1 MPMRVALVARSLG
14 DYTRLL
20 LFPRN
25 LHMERNLLEPASY
38 ESNAEWRGSVSAE
51 YLSIIGI
58 LAAGAVA
65 FGCYKP
71 GPGRSMRIFG
81 AGWFLVG
88 YLPISNLIPLNA
100 TVAEHWLYLPSV
112 GFLIFLAGCAVD
124 LPVRYRHAV
133 TTLACLAAVALATRS
148 VVRST
153 DWADEETFYT
163 RTIEAG
169 GCSTR
174 AATNLAEIY
183 SARGDA
189 AGAERI
195 FRRVLA
201 LTPDYPMAR
210 NSLANLLHKQGRT
223 AEAEAMF
230 GSSAKAAVE
239 SRKDY
244 PGTWV
249 AAVNLAHLRY
259 GEGDQDAALQILEKA
274 RLDYPETWEVI
285 RFQAELLRVSKR
297 FDDAVNLVAR
307 FAHENWWHYGASVA
321 LGRLYA
327 EHGDADRAEAAWLH
341 ASWLDVHDAES
352 LNLIAAVRV
361 RQNRLDEAVQTQR
374 LAVARQP
381 DAPRQ
386 YRILSDILTQMGRTD
401 EARATLAQVSQ
412 LEASV
417 EPETRVN

>member
-58 LAAGAVA
+58 LAAGAGA
-65 FGCYKP
+65 FGCYKR

-124 LPVRYRHAV
+124 LPVRYRHAI
-133 TTLACLAAVALATRS
+133 TTFACLAALALAARS
-148 VVRST
+148 AVRST

-163 RTIEAG
+163 RTIESG

-183 SARGDA
+183 SARGDT

-195 FRRVLA
+195 FRIVLA

-210 NSLANLLHKQGRT
+210 NSLANTLQKQGRT
-223 AEAEAMF
+223 DEAEAMF
-230 GSSAKAAVE
+230 GSSANAAAE

-249 AAVNLAHLRY
+249 AAVNLARLRSA
-259 GEGDQDAALQILEKA
+259 EGNANAALQILERA
-274 RLDYPETWEVI
+274 HVDYPETWEVI

-297 FDDAVNLVAR
+297 FDDAVKLVSE
-307 FAHENWWHYGASVA
+307 FAHENWWHYGAAIA

-327 EHGDADRAEAAWLH
+327 ERGDAERAEASWRR
-341 ASWLDVHDAES
+341 ASRLDVHDAES
-352 LNLIAAVRV
+352 LNLIAGVRV
-361 RQNRLDEAVQTQR
+361 RQNRLEDAVQTQR
-374 LAVARQP
+374 RAVARQP
-381 DAPRQ
+381 DEPRQ
-386 YRILSDILTQMGRTD
+386 YRMLSDILTQMGRTD
-401 EARATLAQVSQ
+401 EARATLAQVAQ
-412 LEASV
+412 LEALV
-417 EPETRVN
+417 KPETRVN